1 MTVKQFNEVLNNL
14 TEGTFFIVENS
25 KFKTN
30 NGMYIVETDYRNLKE
45 YSHDERCCEKVKK
58 DGTLKTNCKGL
69 FLSEA
74 VKTITDSEIKI
85 TIVSKE
91 ELKNKNVKEV
101 QLKIEES
108 EIFEEKK
115 SNLEIIETLENEANE
130 IDDVVLKI
138 QSLFII
144 KNIKKC
150 AIKNL
155 EELKRSFVRLHN
167 FYYNITSYKD
177 ANKMLEYLGNFEKKI
192 IKLNLF

>member
-1 MTVKQFNEVLNNL
+1 MKLTKKQN
-14 TEGTFFIVENS
+14 
-25 KFKTN
+25 
-30 NGMYIVETDYRNLKE
+30 
-45 YSHDERCCEKVKK
+45 
-58 DGTLKTNCKGL
+58 
-69 FLSEA
+69 
-74 VKTITDSEIKI
+74 
-85 TIVSKE
+85 
-91 ELKNKNVKEV
+91 
-101 QLKIEES
+101 
-108 EIFEEKK
+108 
-115 SNLEIIETLENEANE
+115 EIIETLENEANE

-155 EELKRSFVRLHN
+155 EELKRSFVRLNN

>member
-1 MTVKQFNEVLNNL
+1 MTLKQFNEVLNNL

-25 KFKTN
+25 K
-30 NGMYIVETDYRNLKE
+30 
-45 YSHDERCCEKVKK
+45 
-58 DGTLKTNCKGL
+58 
-69 FLSEA
+69 
-74 VKTITDSEIKI
+74 
-85 TIVSKE
+85 E

-101 QLKIEES
+101 QLKIEEF